1 MDNKILNESISVTA
15 ENVCPIV
22 EQMGEQVKENKTKIE
37 KIDTKLWLII
47 VLIASTLGTSVIDL
61 LMKIAA

>member
-1 MDNKILNESISVTA
+1 MNNKILNESLSVTQA
-15 ENVCPIV
+15 NVCPIV
-22 EQMGEQVKENKTKIE
+22 EQMHEQVKENKTKIE

-61 LMKIAA
+61 LCKIL